1 MTHLSAR
8 TMRARSIIAD
18 AGLGALAFVPGPNF
32 AYLTGVHLHL
42 MERTTLFVL
51 TREGR
56 RLAVMP
62 SLERQKWAA
71 AMPEAETFYWNDAEG
86 PSNAIAALAKAVGMD
101 VPLGVEGLRMR
112 AAEYFALRR
121 HWDAE
126 AILDAD
132 PALTDLR
139 LLKDAAE
146 ISELRRA
153 IRISETALAEVH
165 DGGIGGRS
173 EVDIAVRL
181 KSVMLDHGAT
191 GFAFDPIVLSGG
203 EAANPHGT
211 PSDRVVRPGEVLLI
225 DFGASFGD
233 MHADITRT
241 VFCEHASDEHARIYE
256 AVLAANAA
264 GKAAARPGNTIG
276 DVDAAASDALSAAG
290 HSELILH
297 KTGHGLGREVHE
309 APQVARMNGAPQKP
323 GMVFT
328 VEPGLYR
335 EGEIGIRIE
344 DDILITDDGYD
355 CLTSYPRELLTFA

>member
-1 MTHLSAR
+1 MTHLSTRA
-8 TMRARSIIAD
+8 TRARSIMAD

-32 AYLTGVHLHL
+32 EYLTGVHLHL
-42 MERTTLFVL
+42 MERATLFVL
-51 TREGR
+51 TREGGS
-56 RLAVMP
+56 LAVMP
-62 SLERQKWAA
+62 SLERQKWAV
-71 AMPEAETFYWNDAEG
+71 AMPEAETFYWTDAEG
-86 PSNAIAALAKAVGMD
+86 PSDAIAALARAVGAD
-101 VPLGVEGLRMR
+101 VPLGIEGLRMR
-112 AAEYFALRR
+112 AAEYFALRH
-121 HWDAE
+121 HWDAA

-132 PALTDLR
+132 PALADLR

-146 ISELRRA
+146 ITDLRRA
-153 IRISETALAEVH
+153 IRISEAALGEVH

-173 EVDIAVRL
+173 EVEITARL
-181 KSVMLDHGAT
+181 KSAMLAHGAT

-211 PSDRVVRPGEVLLI
+211 PGDRVVRPGDVLLI

-241 VFCEHASDEHARIYE
+241 VFCEHASDDHVRIYE

-264 GKAAARPGNTIG
+264 GKAAALPGNTIG
-276 DVDAAASDALSAAG
+276 DVDAAATNVLSDAG

-309 APQVARMNGAPQKP
+309 APQVSWANDAPQKP

-335 EGEIGIRIE
+335 KGEIGIRIE
-344 DDILITDDGYD
+344 DNILITDDGHD
-355 CLTSYPRELLTFA
+355 CLTSYPRELLTLA